1 MRKYIILL
9 LLAILPMLFV
19 SCTSSQD
26 TPEMEQVIVITKWV
40 NHDVINGV
48 PSQTRIIFTSMSQMT
63 VVVDSEK
70 DDIGAFGLDGLEFCR
85 CTRDGNKLTTKINN
99 KDVIGAIEGDTIT
112 FTYNDNGVKKN
123 VVFTKIK

>member
-70 DDIGAFGLDGLEFCR
+70 DDIGAFGLDG
-85 CTRDGNKLTTKINN
+85 
-99 KDVIGAIEGDTIT
+99 
-112 FTYNDNGVKKN
+112 
-123 VVFTKIK
+123 

>member
-9 LLAILPMLFV
+9 LLAILHMLFV

-85 CTRDGNKLTTKINN
+85 YTRDGNKLTTKINN